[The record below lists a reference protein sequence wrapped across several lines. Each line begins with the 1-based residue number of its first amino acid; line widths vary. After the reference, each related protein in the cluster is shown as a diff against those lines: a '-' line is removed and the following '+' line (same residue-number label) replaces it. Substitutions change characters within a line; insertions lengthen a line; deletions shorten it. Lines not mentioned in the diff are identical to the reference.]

1 VRLTI
6 ETNTLTASVAI
17 ASFVLYVAFPDNI
30 YYTFTAGIIGKLY
43 SNTLLVSLNNRIY
56 FRDHSYPGGNGNT
69 QCYIDSSRSYP
80 SAVSSLTFAH
90 PGLHSHT
97 ASIGDNLRHG
107 VIPSAKVIKIEKSA
121 VVEESID
128 TSHVWYWQCSD
139 LRGHLTR
146 KQAPAADRSSF
157 FSGWVQCRT
166 PDFCCIVVLASW
178 EALT

>member
-1 VRLTI
+1 MRKLEPESSENCDQVVL
-6 ETNTLTASVAI
+6 EVWTNADERSR
-17 ASFVLYVAFPDNI
+17 
-30 YYTFTAGIIGKLY
+30 Y

-128 TSHVWYWQCSD
+128 TRCVLPSQNF
-139 LRGHLTR
+139 G
-146 KQAPAADRSSF
+146 QANQS
-157 FSGWVQCRT
+157 
-166 PDFCCIVVLASW
+166 L
-178 EALT
+178 